1 MEVNKLDNKKII
13 AYTKKG
19 IALRRLGKLGKRPAY
34 KGNFKQGDSLTDLIR
49 HDGNIG
55 ILTGRVSGLICVDID
70 RHGEVD
76 GVKELRE
83 FLDAHQLKLPRT
95 RVIESP
101 NHGLHYYYKL
111 PEKYFDT
118 KFKPNSDI
126 IKGVDFRNH
135 GQFMVAEDSEII
147 TEHGSILH
155 YKVVNDIPF
164 DEIPEVPEWLIELY
178 SKGEDTGTENDQVM
192 TFIAKKMTEWTL
204 GATEGN
210 RNNWLAAQVGFM
222 FGQRMTIDKVV
233 LWANIINNNF
243 IVPKLDQSEV
253 NAMIESIHNSEKY
266 KRKGEENA

>member
-1 MEVNKLDNKKII
+1 MNNRKII
-13 AYTKKG
+13 EYSKKG

-34 KGNFKQGDSLTDLIR
+34 KGNFKQGDSLMDLIR
-49 HDGNIG
+49 HDGNLG
-55 ILTGRVSGLICVDID
+55 ILTGRVSGLVCVDVD
-70 RHGEVD
+70 RHGDVD
-76 GVKELRE
+76 GLEELASYLRNSGVV
-83 FLDAHQLKLPRT
+83 LPKT

-101 NHGLHYYYKL
+101 NQGLHYYYKL
-111 PEKYFDT
+111 PDKYFNT
-118 KFKPNSDI
+118 KFKPNIDI

-135 GQFMVAEDSEII
+135 GQFMVAEDSKIVDENGELKRYEVI
-147 TEHGSILH
+147 H
-155 YKVVNDIPF
+155 DIPF

-178 SKGEDTGTENDQVM
+178 SKGEDTGTDNEQVM

-222 FGQRMTIDKVV
+222 FGQRMTIDTVV

-266 KRKGEENA
+266 KRKGE